1 MTDTFSMLTKDA
13 QKVLS
18 NAERLAK
25 KYKQAVVTPNHLLL
39 ALLELSASQAENTLR
54 KFKID
59 LDNLKARVD
68 ANIKLDARQEQR
80 VEVAAVYKK
89 AKLSAESAAILEEAA
104 AEARENGLNFVD
116 TRLLVLGMLRRPRSS
131 AGEFLQQYGLRPE
144 RFRELANL
152 QDEAP
157 VDAPRFELADLSV
170 KNLPLPISP
179 IFILIVLLTAAAG
192 YLAYAEIGNVR
203 LSVFFFVIGGWII
216 SLSLH
221 EFGHA
226 LAAFIGGDKTVAG
239 KGYLTLN
246 PLKYTHPVL
255 SIVFPIIFLLLG
267 GIPLP
272 GGAVYINRSFLKNN
286 WWQSFVSAA
295 GPLGTLFSAL
305 IFALPFLFYHGSF
318 VVGYNF
324 WAGLALLLF
333 LQIVALFLNL
343 LPIPGLDGFG
353 ILEPFLPPEIL
364 RLAYSVR
371 QFSLF
376 LLLVLFMFTPFGNE
390 LMVRSLRVLMWIDQ
404 SVAMLAINGFDIFR
418 FWS

>member
-13 QKVLS
+13 QKILS
-18 NAERLAK
+18 DAGRIAK
-25 KYKQAVVTPNHLLL
+25 KYKQAAVTPTCLLL
-39 ALLELSASQAENTLR
+39 ALLELSGSQAENVLR

-68 ANIKLDARQEQR
+68 ANIKLDARQEQSVEIGATYRR
-80 VEVAAVYKK
+80 VN
-89 AKLSAESAAILEEAA
+89 LSVESAAILEEAA
-104 AEARENGLNFVD
+104 AEARENGLDFVG
-116 TRLLVLGMLRRPRSS
+116 TRLFVLGMLRQPRSS
-131 AGEFLQQYGLRPE
+131 AGEFLQQYGVTPE
-144 RFRELANL
+144 RFRELADL
-152 QDEAP
+152 QEEAP
-157 VDAPRFELADLSV
+157 VNVSRFKPADLSV
-170 KNLPLPISP
+170 KSLPLPISP

-192 YLAYAEIGNVR
+192 YLAYTEIGNVR
-203 LSVFFFVIGGWII
+203 MSVFFFVIGGWII

-226 LAAFIGGDKTVAG
+226 LAAFIGGDKTVAD

-272 GGAVYINRSFLKNN
+272 GGAVYINRSFLKNK

-295 GPLGTLFSAL
+295 GPMGTVLSAV
-305 IFALPFLFYHGSF
+305 IFALPFLLYRGHF

-353 ILEPFLPPEIL
+353 ILEPFLAPEIL

-371 QFSLF
+371 RYTLF
-376 LLLVLFMFTPFGNE
+376 LLLALFMFTPFGNE
-390 LMVRSLRVLMWIDQ
+390 LMMKSLRVLMWIDE
-404 SVAMLAINGFDIFR
+404 SVAFLAVNGFEIFR

>member
-1 MTDTFSMLTKDA
+1 MLTKDA

-18 NAERLAK
+18 NAGRIAK
-25 KYKQAVVTPNHLLL
+25 KHGQAVVTPDHLLL
-39 ALLELSASQAENTLR
+39 ALLELPGSQAENVLQ
-54 KFKID
+54 KFRID
-59 LDNLKARVD
+59 LDNLKARVG
-68 ANIKLDARQEQR
+68 ANIKLNARYEQR
-80 VEVAAVYKK
+80 VEVATVYKK
-89 AKLSAESAAILEEAA
+89 ARLSAESAAILEEAA
-104 AEARENGLNFVD
+104 AEARANGLDFVD
-116 TRLLVLGMLRRPRSS
+116 TRLLVLGMLRQPRSS
-131 AGEFLQQYGLRPE
+131 AGEFLQQYGVTPE

-157 VDAPRFELADLSV
+157 VDVSRFKPADISV

-179 IFILIVLLTAAAG
+179 IFILIVLLTTAAG
-192 YLAYAEIGNVR
+192 YLAYTEIGNAR
-203 LSVFFFVIGGWII
+203 MSVFFFVIGGWII

-255 SIVFPIIFLLLG
+255 SVVFPIIFLLLG

-286 WWQSFVSAA
+286 LWQSVVSAA
-295 GPLGTLFSAL
+295 GPLGTLLSAV
-305 IFALPFLFYHGSF
+305 IFALPFLLYRGSF

-333 LQIVALFLNL
+333 LQILALFLNL

-364 RLAYSVR
+364 RFAYSFR

-376 LLLVLFMFTPFGNE
+376 LLLALFMFTPFGNE
-390 LMVRSLRVLMWIDQ
+390 LMTRSLRVLMWIDE
-404 SVAMLAINGFDIFR
+404 SVAFLAIDGFGIFR